1 LSLGRSEALVRRD
14 VLEREERRN
23 ADRGEAHDG
32 SKGSGPRDLEAVH
45 EQKAKDCQ
53 RGAAAGSDQNAPPLI
68 AGGGDQHD
76 DDVKHG
82 DGELQRAEGV
92 ENEDADGE

>member
-1 LSLGRSEALVRRD
+1 MMDRR
-14 VLEREERRN
+14 
-23 ADRGEAHDG
+23 G
-32 SKGSGPRDLEAVH
+32 AVPAILKLRTSR
-45 EQKAKDCQ
+45 KAKDCQ

-82 DGELQRAEGV
+82 DGELQRAQGV